1 MILFIG
7 ILFAFL
13 AILIGS
19 PLLALL
25 LGSGLVLIF
34 KFPENYI
41 NKSLGTIF
49 LQIGIIIIGLTMSAS
64 NAYDVTSKY
73 FPYISVFVITVFLVG
88 ILLAKLIKVDKSLGL
103 LIASGTAIC
112 GATAMAAIA
121 PLIQAKPKDLLIAM
135 GIVFIFNAIAIG
147 VFPMVG
153 NSLGMTDEI
162 FGAWAAMAI
171 HDTSS
176 VIGAAISF
184 GGSAVE
190 TAATLKLGRTIW
202 LIPLILIIGFFHK
215 DKKSSKIKFP
225 FFIFIFVIA
234 LVFGS
239 YINLTQNT
247 LLFLE
252 FLSNIF
258 LVAALFCIGTQ
269 INLESITGIDIKIF
283 SLAFILWIFGI
294 MAAIF
299 LINLVL

>member
-49 LQIGIIIIGLTMSAS
+49 LQVGIIIIGLTMSAS

-73 FPYISVFVITVFLVG
+73 FPYISIFVITVFLFG

-147 VFPMVG
+147 VFPIVG

-252 FLSNIF
+252 FVSNIF

-294 MAAIF
+294 MAAIA

>member
-1 MILFIG
+1 MKLFIG

-13 AILIGS
+13 AILMGS

-25 LGSGLVLIF
+25 LGSALVLIF

-73 FPYISVFVITVFLVG
+73 FPYISIFVITVFLVG
-88 ILLAKLIKVDKSLGL
+88 TLLSNLLKVDKSLGL

-121 PLIQAKPKDLLIAM
+121 PLIRAKPKDLLLAL
-135 GIVFIFNAIAIG
+135 GIVFIFNAIAMG
-147 VFPMVG
+147 VFPLIG
-153 NSLGMTDEI
+153 NSIGMTNEV
-162 FGAWAAMAI
+162 FGAWVAMAI

-176 VIGAAISF
+176 VIGTAISF
-184 GGSAVE
+184 GGSTVE

-202 LIPLILIIGFFHK
+202 LIPLILIISFFYK
-215 DKKSSKIKFP
+215 DNEGSKVEFP
-225 FFIFIFVIA
+225 FFIFIFIMA
-234 LVFGS
+234 LLLGS
-239 YINLTQNT
+239 YINLPQNT
-247 LLFLE
+247 ILFLE
-252 FLSNIF
+252 LTSNIF

-269 INLESITGIDIKIF
+269 INIQSMNSIDTKIF

-294 MAAIF
+294 AFAFF
-299 LINLVL
+299 LINLAI

>member
-1 MILFIG
+1 MTFFIG
-7 ILFAFL
+7 VLLAFT

-25 LGSGLVLIF
+25 LGSALVIIF
-34 KFPENYI
+34 KFPSNQI
-41 NKSLGTIF
+41 NQSLGTNF

-64 NAYDVTSKY
+64 NALEVTTKY
-73 FPYISVFVITVFLVG
+73 FPYISIFVITIFIVG
-88 ILLAKLIKVDKSLGL
+88 IFLANLLKVDKSLGL

-121 PLIQAKPKDLLIAM
+121 PLIKAKPKDLLVAFGM
-135 GIVFIFNAIAIG
+135 VFIFNAISIG
-147 VFPMVG
+147 IFPVVG
-153 NSLGMTDEI
+153 NSIGMTNEA

-176 VIGAAISF
+176 VIGTAISF
-184 GGSAVE
+184 GGSSVE

-202 LIPLILIIGFFHK
+202 LIPLILTIGFFVK
-215 DKKSSKIKFP
+215 DNKGSKINP
-225 FFIFIFVIA
+225 PLFIFIFIMA
-234 LVFGS
+234 LFLGS

-247 LLFLE
+247 ILFLE
-252 FLSNIF
+252 LISNIF

-269 INLESITGIDIKIF
+269 INFQSMKGIDAKTF

-294 MAAIF
+294 ALALL
-299 LINLVL
+299 LINMAI

>member
-147 VFPMVG
+147 VFPIVG

-252 FLSNIF
+252 FVSNIF

-294 MAAIF
+294 MAAIA

>member
-73 FPYISVFVITVFLVG
+73 FPYISIFVITVFLVG

-147 VFPMVG
+147 VFPIVG

-252 FLSNIF
+252 YVSNIF

-294 MAAIF
+294 MAAIA

>member
-269 INLESITGIDIKIF
+269 INFESIKGIDIKIF

>member
-1 MILFIG
+1 
-7 ILFAFL
+7 
-13 AILIGS
+13 
-19 PLLALL
+19 
-25 LGSGLVLIF
+25 
-34 KFPENYI
+34 
-41 NKSLGTIF
+41 
-49 LQIGIIIIGLTMSAS
+49 MSAS

-147 VFPMVG
+147 VFPIVG

-202 LIPLILIIGFFHK
+202 LIPLILIIGFFYK

-252 FLSNIF
+252 SVSNIF

-269 INLESITGIDIKIF
+269 INLESIKGIDIKIF

-294 MAAIF
+294 MAAIA

>member
-1 MILFIG
+1 MKLFIG

-13 AILIGS
+13 AILMGS

-25 LGSGLVLIF
+25 LGSALVLIF

-73 FPYISVFVITVFLVG
+73 FPYISIFVITVFLVG
-88 ILLAKLIKVDKSLGL
+88 TLLSNLLKVDKSLGL

-121 PLIQAKPKDLLIAM
+121 PLIRAKPKDLLFAL
-135 GIVFIFNAIAIG
+135 GIVFIFNAIAMG
-147 VFPMVG
+147 VFPLIG
-153 NSLGMTDEI
+153 NSIGMTNEV
-162 FGAWAAMAI
+162 FGAWVAMAI

-176 VIGAAISF
+176 VIGTAISF
-184 GGSAVE
+184 GGSTVE

-202 LIPLILIIGFFHK
+202 LIPLILIISFFYK
-215 DKKSSKIKFP
+215 DNEGSKAEFP
-225 FFIFIFVIA
+225 FFIFIFIMA
-234 LVFGS
+234 LLLGS
-239 YINLTQNT
+239 YINLPQNT
-247 LLFLE
+247 ILFLE
-252 FLSNIF
+252 LISNIF

-269 INLESITGIDIKIF
+269 INIQSMKGIDTKIF

-294 MAAIF
+294 TFAFF
-299 LINLVL
+299 LINLAI

>member
-13 AILIGS
+13 ALLIGS

-25 LGSGLVLIF
+25 LGSVLVLIF
-34 KFPENYI
+34 KFPEGYI

-121 PLIQAKPKDLLIAM
+121 PLIKAKPKDLLIAM

-147 VFPMVG
+147 VFPIVG

-252 FLSNIF
+252 FVSNIF

-294 MAAIF
+294 MAAIA

>member
-64 NAYDVTSKY
+64 NAYDITSKY

-147 VFPMVG
+147 VFPIVG

-202 LIPLILIIGFFHK
+202 LIPLILIIGFFYK

-269 INLESITGIDIKIF
+269 INFESIKGIDIKIF

>member
-73 FPYISVFVITVFLVG
+73 FPYISIFVITVFLVG

-147 VFPMVG
+147 VFPIVG

-252 FLSNIF
+252 FVSNIF

-294 MAAIF
+294 MAAIA